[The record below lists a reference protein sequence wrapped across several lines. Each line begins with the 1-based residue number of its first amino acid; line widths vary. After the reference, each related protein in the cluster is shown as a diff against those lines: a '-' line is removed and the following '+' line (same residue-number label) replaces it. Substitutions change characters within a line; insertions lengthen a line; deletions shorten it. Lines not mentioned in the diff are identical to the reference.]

1 MKLKEIVLPEF
12 FEEITDN
19 LVQAN
24 VLDTNKDVI
33 LRLQCG
39 ERYVY
44 LPRNIKSSMRKEFNN
59 TIKWFFEDEEDTE
72 PCMLWEYAYTARMRE
87 NLAFDEYL
95 RYGAE
100 AEKRYVKKNSKKIAL
115 RLIQEGNEKQLV
127 KLLRTG
133 LVSKVTLKVLLK
145 ELEEMPVAQAYV
157 LDQIGPN
164 TKQTFRI

>member
-1 MKLKEIVLPEF
+1 
-12 FEEITDN
+12 
-19 LVQAN
+19 
-24 VLDTNKDVI
+24 
-33 LRLQCG
+33 
-39 ERYVY
+39 
-44 LPRNIKSSMRKEFNN
+44 MRKEFNN

-157 LDQIGPN
+157 LDQIGLDMISLNLAFRLSRVNSSPI
-164 TKQTFRI
+164 TFLTLWEEASSSV